1 MSPGTMNPG
10 TSPFDDPRTGE
21 TLVLLNAGGVSN
33 CYAVGAD
40 LLPRAISP
48 AQFVAAA
55 ECVPETPAQAL
66 PEDTNERVMAAF
78 QAFRTDFQRRL
89 GRARRPRDTRARR
102 YISRQLNI
110 ADRDAEGDTATQR
123 QIGVLRRIFTGDL
136 PAQVET
142 ALSEIRDLRL
152 EGPAFRTRLEAL
164 RERYRLNPPDD
175 SDDTRQPEP
184 QVIRIVC
191 SDGLV

>member
-1 MSPGTMNPG
+1 MNPG
-10 TSPFDDPRTGE
+10 TSPFDDPRAGE
-21 TLVLLNAGGVSN
+21 TLVLLSAGGVSN

-40 LLPRAISP
+40 LLPRPISP

-55 ECVPETPAQAL
+55 ECAPETPAQPL
-66 PEDTNERVMAAF
+66 PADTNERVMAAF

-110 ADRDAEGDTATQR
+110 ADRDADGDAGTQR

-152 EGPAFRTRLEAL
+152 GRPGISHQAGGSAGAL
-164 RERYRLNPPDD
+164 PP
-175 SDDTRQPEP
+175 
-184 QVIRIVC
+184 
-191 SDGLV
+191 